1 MSRTTKESIA
11 KETSST
17 TSPSPNNDEQSSSNR
32 LAPYNPTHTT
42 AQTNALS
49 LLKLTSNDVFFDLG
63 CGDGRLI
70 LSALEYY
77 YNDDYLLKV
86 HQERFNKLQL
96 GNSRSIDED
105 DINTTPQHQ
114 YAKKQQQS
122 ANNDKSPKRRDIY
135 RNTNNESTPTTATQS
150 TTASHHVR
158 SPSDYSV
165 PHLMRT
171 ASQESD
177 SCSSGFVSSVKSPPR
192 HNSNIQQGNV
202 NSDWEDNKKT
212 EEDDTSTTRSAHN
225 INRIEVTTNGS
236 IDVLSV
242 LSPDS
247 PMKRMYTPSSPI
259 TPIANNKMK
268 VNGISLN
275 SGDKKHLPPFPSKDN
290 TIGGTDNNI
299 PTQRLGKEL
308 FKLSTPNE
316 DLNDKIPTTIET
328 PSPENSIN
336 QRGHHTQIS
345 ELPTG
350 ISFDHDDAAGIIEP
364 SSSKEGI
371 PPTVSRDESKGSQFD
386 ILHNLSGGL
395 LMTIPSNDPIDNTS
409 PNSGTIDVLDDIGEV
424 TKKNCTLYTTNAP
437 QANEIYNKN
446 NSGYNQGKDK
456 HNSSSTEYGLQC
468 VGIEYNQALAES
480 AQSNIKESYIYPH
493 IYNKV
498 CIRWGDVLDEW
509 NRDNN
514 NDVSKGE
521 GGIGCEVQLKE
532 KKGGNNENQ
541 LSWHESSESDKDGD
555 ASKLTL
561 LNDATAVF
569 VYLLPQGLKKVKPLL
584 YEAAVRRKRQQ
595 DEQLQVQQQQQQKL
609 TKNVHPLQQTSFD
622 KQSSSGTISQE
633 FNSSSNNDGNYPPKQ
648 LVHRKGYSH
657 VSDITDYDF
666 RMNSKTPDFST
677 RDVSGGGENE
687 ESSKTRLVPNFR
699 VVSYMFSIPGWKPS
713 KIDRSS
719 KGNCPLYLY
728 ENIHDEK

>member
-17 TSPSPNNDEQSSSNR
+17 TPPSSTNNDEQSSNNR

-49 LLKLTSNDVFFDLG
+49 LLQLTSTDVFFDLG

-96 GNSRSIDED
+96 NSTSIDEYD
-105 DINTTPQHQ
+105 NLNSTPQKQ
-114 YAKKQQQS
+114 YAKQQQQS
-122 ANNDKSPKRRDIY
+122 SANNKSPKRRDIY
-135 RNTNNESTPTTATQS
+135 RTNLNESTPTTATQS
-150 TTASHHVR
+150 TATSHVR

-192 HNSNIQQGNV
+192 NNNNANFDTQAAA
-202 NSDWEDNKKT
+202 
-212 EEDDTSTTRSAHN
+212 DDTMSAHN

-236 IDVLSV
+236 IDVLSI

-247 PMKRMYTPSSPI
+247 PIKNSRVMQPSSPI

-268 VNGISLN
+268 SISILS
-275 SGDKKHLPPFPSKDN
+275 SGDKKHLPPFPKDD
-290 TIGGTDNNI
+290 TIDIKKNS

-316 DLNDKIPTTIET
+316 DLHSQIPTTIET
-328 PSPENSIN
+328 PSPEGSIN

-350 ISFDHDDAAGIIEP
+350 ISFDHDDAAGFVAP
-364 SSSKEGI
+364 SRDGI
-371 PPTVSRDESKGSQFD
+371 PPAVSKDESKGSQFD
-386 ILHNLSGGL
+386 VLHNLSGGL

-409 PNSGTIDVLDDIGEV
+409 PGSGNNIDVLSDIGE
-424 TKKNCTLYTTNAP
+424 KKKCSPCTTNAP
-437 QANEIYNKN
+437 KANETN
-446 NSGYNQGKDK
+446 NNNGYNQGK
-456 HNSSSTEYGLQC
+456 NNTRITSSTTEYGLQC

-498 CIRWGDVLDEW
+498 CIRWGDVLEEW
-509 NRDNN
+509 NRDNISL
-514 NDVSKGE
+514 NDDK

-532 KKGGNNENQ
+532 KKGGNTENQ
-541 LSWHESSESDKDGD
+541 LSWHESSESDVEGD

-569 VYLLPQGLKKVKPLL
+569 VYLLPQGLKKVKQLL

-595 DEQLQVQQQQQQKL
+595 DEQQQQQR
-609 TKNVHPLQQTSFD
+609 KNVHPLQQASFD
-622 KQSSSGTISQE
+622 KQSSSGGISQE
-633 FNSSSNNDGNYPPKQ
+633 FNSSSSNNDGNYPPKQ
-648 LVHRKGYSH
+648 LVHRKRCSH

-677 RDVSGGGENE
+677 RDVSGGEGETE
-687 ESSKTRLVPNFR
+687 WKERLVPNFR
-699 VVSYMFSIPGWKPS
+699 VVSYMFSVPGWTPTKT
-713 KIDRSS
+713 DRSS
-719 KGNCPLYLY
+719 KGSCPLYLY
-728 ENIHDEK
+728 ENIHDQEK

>member
-11 KETSST
+11 KETSLT
-17 TSPSPNNDEQSSSNR
+17 TTPSSPNNDDEQSNNR

-49 LLKLTSNDVFFDLG
+49 LLQLKSTDIFFDLG

-77 YNDDYLLKV
+77 YNDDYLLKI

-96 GNSRSIDED
+96 GNSTSIDED
-105 DINTTPQHQ
+105 DNLNTTPQKQ
-114 YAKKQQQS
+114 YAKQQGS
-122 ANNDKSPKRRDIY
+122 ANNNTSPKRRDIHHS
-135 RNTNNESTPTTATQS
+135 NQNESTPTTATQS
-150 TTASHHVR
+150 TATTHVR

-192 HNSNIQQGNV
+192 HSNSNANFDTQAAA
-202 NSDWEDNKKT
+202 
-212 EEDDTSTTRSAHN
+212 DDTISAHN

-247 PMKRMYTPSSPI
+247 PVKSSRVIQPSSPI
-259 TPIANNKMK
+259 TPVANNKMK
-268 VNGISLN
+268 SISILS
-275 SGDKKHLPPFPSKDN
+275 SGDRKHLPPFPKDD
-290 TIGGTDNNI
+290 TIDIKKNS

-316 DLNDKIPTTIET
+316 DLHSQIPTTIET
-328 PSPENSIN
+328 PSPEGSIN
-336 QRGHHTQIS
+336 NRGHHTQIS

-350 ISFDHDDAAGIIEP
+350 ISFDHDDHAAIDG
-364 SSSKEGI
+364 GI
-371 PPTVSRDESKGSQFD
+371 PSTVSRDTSKGSQFD
-386 ILHNLSGGL
+386 VLHNLSGGL
-395 LMTIPSNDPIDNTS
+395 LMTIPSNDPIDNSS
-409 PNSGTIDVLDDIGEV
+409 PGSGTIDVLSDIGEV
-424 TKKNCTLYTTNAP
+424 TKKKKNTPCTTQGNTL
-437 QANEIYNKN
+437 QANETNTNNK
-446 NSGYNQGKDK
+446 
-456 HNSSSTEYGLQC
+456 SSTEYGLQC
-468 VGIEYNQALAES
+468 VGIEYNQALAET

-498 CIRWGDVLDEW
+498 CIRWGDVLEEW
-509 NRDNN
+509 NRDS
-514 NDVSKGE
+514 NDKG

-532 KKGGNNENQ
+532 KKGGNIENQ
-541 LSWHESSESDKDGD
+541 LSWHESSESDGEGGGD

-561 LNDATAVF
+561 LNDSTAVF

-595 DEQLQVQQQQQQKL
+595 DEQLKVQQQQIQQQR
-609 TKNVHPLQQTSFD
+609 KNVHPLQQTSFD

-633 FNSSSNNDGNYPPKQ
+633 FNSSSNDGYPPKQ

-666 RMNSKTPDFST
+666 RMNSKTPDFS
-677 RDVSGGGENE
+677 RDISGGGEDE
-687 ESSKTRLVPNFR
+687 ESSEKKRIVPNFR
-699 VVSYMFSIPGWKPS
+699 VVSYMFSIPGWTPTKTD
-713 KIDRSS
+713 KSS

-728 ENIHDEK
+728 ENIHDQEK

>member
-11 KETSST
+11 KETSSI
-17 TSPSPNNDEQSSSNR
+17 TSPSSINNDEQRSSNNNR

-49 LLKLTSNDVFFDLG
+49 LLQLTSTDIFFDLG

-96 GNSRSIDED
+96 GNSTSIDEYD
-105 DINTTPQHQ
+105 NNNLNTTPQKQ
-114 YAKKQQQS
+114 YAKQQQGS
-122 ANNDKSPKRRDIY
+122 ANNNISPKRRDIY
-135 RNTNNESTPTTATQS
+135 RSNQNNESTPTTATQS
-150 TTASHHVR
+150 TTATHVR

-192 HNSNIQQGNV
+192 NTNNANFDTQAAA
-202 NSDWEDNKKT
+202 
-212 EEDDTSTTRSAHN
+212 DDTISAHN

-247 PMKRMYTPSSPI
+247 PMKSKNKYTPSSPI

-268 VNGISLN
+268 VNSISLN
-275 SGDKKHLPPFPSKDN
+275 SGGKKHLPPFPKEDDDN
-290 TIGGTDNNI
+290 KKNS
-299 PTQRLGKEL
+299 PAQRLDKEL

-316 DLNDKIPTTIET
+316 DLHSQIPTTIET

-336 QRGHHTQIS
+336 KPGHHSQIS

-350 ISFDHDDAAGIIEP
+350 ISFDHDDAAGIVAP
-364 SSSKEGI
+364 SKDTPVKSE
-371 PPTVSRDESKGSQFD
+371 EEEKGSQFD
-386 ILHNLSGGL
+386 ILNNLSGGL

-409 PNSGTIDVLDDIGEV
+409 PGSNIDVLNDIGEV
-424 TKKNCTLYTTNAP
+424 TKKNCTPCTTTTTP
-437 QANEIYNKN
+437 QANETNNN
-446 NSGYNQGKDK
+446 NS
-456 HNSSSTEYGLQC
+456 HNKTAKTDSSSTTYGLQC
-468 VGIEYNQALAES
+468 VGIEYNQALAET

-555 ASKLTL
+555 ASRLTL

-595 DEQLQVQQQQQQKL
+595 DDQLQVQQQRQ
-609 TKNVHPLQQTSFD
+609 TKNAHPLQQASFD
-622 KQSSSGTISQE
+622 KQSSSCTISQE
-633 FNSSSNNDGNYPPKQ
+633 YNSSSEGCPPKQ

-666 RMNSKTPDFST
+666 RMNSKTPDFS
-677 RDVSGGGENE
+677 RDVSGGGGGGED
-687 ESSKTRLVPNFR
+687 ESSRKERLVPNFR
-699 VVSYMFSIPGWKPS
+699 VVSYMFSIPGWEPT

-728 ENIHDEK
+728 ENIHGEK